1 MPPYVAQKAGHT
13 EGMIPVQATPSTVQ
27 QTTTSVSLGKLTSGM
42 WPVWIVDS
50 VEDNDEEAWETYLQL
65 ESRYQELSR
74 KLAAS
79 E

>member
-1 MPPYVAQKAGHT
+1 MPPYVAQRAGYT
-13 EGMIPVQATPSTVQ
+13 ESMIPIQATPSTVQ
-27 QTTTSVSLGKLTSGM
+27 QTTGVTLGKLTSGM